1 MNGIQKSF
9 LLRGI
14 RIGVAVVF
22 GSAVGALAAD
32 FSGAGCLTNVA
43 GLRLESSAA
52 QTNLHDLQIEAVV
65 CSASADKRN
74 LVIQDDSGAEVVR
87 LEAEPDVRPGQ
98 KILLAGTRCKLIRES
113 WGVSIVS
120 PPLVDNDGLHG
131 PVEKSGKIFL
141 AAGRVPV
148 RVEWFNAAQGRALN
162 LTWVPPDGTRKKIP
176 NQLLF
181 SRTAAGGWTNGIA
194 YRYFEGSWTTLP
206 EFENLVPVGG
216 GMTTNVTLEVTAQH
230 DYVGLVFNG
239 FLQIDRAG
247 EYNLFLEA
255 DDGARLYVGE
265 PTLKVTVEAEGPP
278 PALLPLKPGAA
289 LAAGEESRWTESA
302 GELRQILEREDGVE
316 LELNSA
322 DGQLRVCVAGHPVLP
337 PELVP
342 ESRVVVRGVGRE
354 TFRRDGSRG
363 FGFLPVGSVADV
375 RIEQLPPGR
384 VSSTPLVLTSAAQIE
399 RLSRQ
404 EAEQGYP
411 AKIRGVITCD
421 APELHSGSV
430 IQDQTRGIYV
440 YWPDTNLPA
449 KYGPHLGEFWE
460 MDGITKPG
468 QFAPVIQATHMTRL
482 GEGQLPAPVVPT
494 WNQLLRGALDDQ
506 FVELLGVITEAD
518 TNGVTFLTHGG
529 KIRIKPSPEIAQKL
543 SARKNSLVRL
553 RGCLLAVW
561 DADTHRVK
569 LGEVRLLSATV
580 TPDSFGTADPF
591 DAPPKNV
598 DDLLLF
604 DLSAGSFQ
612 RVKISGQVLEKRG
625 EEFFMLNSGRGL
637 RFVPREPV
645 GLKAGELV
653 EVAGIP
659 ELDGPSPVLR
669 EAVVRRTGTAPLP
682 APVRLRPEQIS
693 LAQNDALRV
702 RLDAVFGG
710 ARDAGGETLLDL
722 LAGGNYF
729 SARLRL
735 PAGSV
740 PNVEPGSRVELIGVY
755 VSLNA
760 VRGAGHPL
768 GAFEILLSSAA
779 DVRVVARPPWWT
791 LRRLVAVTGAL
802 FAVLV
807 LAALWITQLR
817 RRVEERTVQLR
828 QEISGRE
835 CAEQQR
841 MVAEEKSRIARDLHD
856 DLGASLTE
864 IGLQA
869 DVAQRTPLAAAQATE
884 YFGVIADKT
893 RTMVAALDA
902 IVWAVDPEE
911 NTLHATAEYLGGY
924 AEEFLSA
931 SGMDRRF
938 KIPMQFPAV
947 TMDGHTRHGLF
958 LAVKEALNNI
968 VRHAR
973 ATVVEFGVSFDDAK
987 LRVEIADNG
996 VGFDLNKTDGG
1007 HGVENLQK
1015 RLEALG
1021 GKCQIES
1028 QPGTGTKIKMI
1039 LPVHK

>member
-1 MNGIQKSF
+1 VNAIPKSF

-14 RIGVAVVF
+14 RIGVAAVF
-22 GSAVGALAAD
+22 ASAAGALAAD
-32 FSGAGCLTNVA
+32 FSGDGCLTNVA
-43 GLRLESSAA
+43 GLRLASLVG
-52 QTNLHDLQIEAVV
+52 QTNRHDLRIEAVV
-65 CSASADKRN
+65 CSASASGRE

-87 LEAEPDVRPGQ
+87 LKTEPDVRPGQ

-113 WGVSIVS
+113 WGVSIMP
-120 PPLVDNDGLHG
+120 PPLVDDDGLHG
-131 PVEKSGKIFL
+131 PVEKNGKISL
-141 AAGRVPV
+141 VAGRVPV

-162 LTWVPPDGTRKKIP
+162 LTWLPPGGTRQKVP
-176 NQLLF
+176 NQAFL

-194 YRYFEGSWTTLP
+194 YRYFEGSWTLLP
-206 EFENLVPVGG
+206 EFENLVPVAGG
-216 GMTTNVTLEVTAQH
+216 TTTNVTLEVTARH
-230 DYVGLVFNG
+230 DYVGLVFDG

-247 EYNLFLEA
+247 DYQFFLES
-255 DDGARLYVGE
+255 DDGAKLFVGE
-265 PTLKVTVEAEGPP
+265 PSLKITVEAEGPP
-278 PALLPLKPGAA
+278 PEPLHLKPGAA
-289 LAAGEESRWTESA
+289 LAAGEERRWTESA
-302 GELRQILEREDGVE
+302 GEVRQILEREDGVE

-322 DGQLRVCVAGHPVLP
+322 DGQLRACVAGHSALP

-363 FGFLPVGSVADV
+363 FGFLTVVSVADV
-375 RIEQLPPGR
+375 HIEPLPPALK
-384 VSSTPLVLTSAAQIE
+384 SSTPPILTSAAQIE
-399 RLSRQ
+399 RLSRK
-404 EAEQGYP
+404 EAERGYP

-421 APELHSGSV
+421 APELYSGSV

-440 YWPDTNLPA
+440 YWPGTNAPD
-449 KYGPHLGEFWE
+449 GHRPRLGEFWE
-460 MDGITKPG
+460 IDGITMPG
-468 QFAPVIQATHMTRL
+468 QFAPVIQARHMTRL
-482 GEGQLPAPVVPT
+482 GEGQLPASVVPT
-494 WNQLLRGALDDQ
+494 WNQLLRGVLDDQ

-518 TNGVTFLTHGG
+518 TNSVTFLTHGG

-543 SARKNSLVRL
+543 IVRKNSLVRL
-553 RGCLLAVW
+553 CGCLLALW

-580 TPDSFGTADPF
+580 TPDSLGTADPF
-591 DAPPKNV
+591 DAPSKNV

-625 EEFFMLNSGRGL
+625 EEFFMFNGGRGL
-637 RFVPREPV
+637 RFVLREPV

-659 ELDGPSPVLR
+659 ELDGPSPILR

-682 APVRLRPEQIS
+682 APARLRPEQIS

-710 ARDAGGETLLDL
+710 TRDAGGETLLDL

-735 PAGSV
+735 PVGTL
-740 PNVEPGSRVELIGVY
+740 PDLEPGSRVELTGVY

-768 GAFEILLSSAA
+768 GAFEILLSSPN
-779 DVRVVARPPWWT
+779 DVRVLARPPWWT

-802 FAVLV
+802 FAVLI

-835 CAEQQR
+835 RAEQQR

-893 RTMVAALDA
+893 RTMVSALDA

-968 VRHAR
+968 VRHSR

-1028 QPGTGTKIKMI
+1028 QPGAGTRIKMI
-1039 LPVHK
+1039 LPVNK